1 MSICGIH
8 HEVFLNNTEVCVF
21 NTVLIMAGEAN
32 TSTFIIIESMSLVY
46 TGKLELPVLLS
57 VLMFHASSNMF
68 VIIQD

>member
-1 MSICGIH
+1 
-8 HEVFLNNTEVCVF
+8 
-21 NTVLIMAGEAN
+21 MAGEAN